1 MKKFKVFVA
10 FLLVFPL
17 IMVGCGGSAVGNANV
32 VRDSEMTGGTLSF
45 EYNKGTREIFFGG
58 EGEVIQFY
66 EADIL
71 KGWNE
76 SGNRLGLI
84 LQVPGEVTDF
94 ETGTLTLQ
102 GKTMTA
108 GSFYRTVNGEKIG
121 EVALYPLVKE
131 NEKGIEIKITWQDG
145 AKEQVYK
152 IVIKNGT
159 QLMK

>member
-1 MKKFKVFVA
+1 MKKFKLFVA
-10 FLLVFPL
+10 FLVIFPL
-17 IMVGCGGSAVGNANV
+17 IMVGCGDSTIGNANV
-32 VRDSEMTGGTLSF
+32 TRDSEMTGGSLSF
-45 EYNKGTREIFFGG
+45 EYNKTAREIFFGG
-58 EGEVIQFY
+58 EGEAIQFY

-84 LQVPGEVTDF
+84 LQAPSEVDDF

-121 EVALYPLVKE
+121 EVVLYPLVKE
-131 NEKGIEIKITWQDG
+131 NEREIEIKITWQDG
-145 AKEQVYK
+145 TAEQVYK
-152 IVIKNGT
+152 IIIKAGT
-159 QLMK
+159 ILM